1 MAFDKTG
8 PKYRVIKLVEAKKLH
23 PRSLIPLSEPPIQLP
38 FTAILEGLKLEREM
52 YRFYYLGQPY
62 QCPQKVM
69 KSAIEKIEE
78 IPVRVVDDEPE
89 DVAEAPEQAVAVEV
103 EDDEPEVEAAPAPK
117 VQAMAA
123 AGGFVWQ
130 QVQTNKGAL
139 LRGKVPGGWLV
150 RLDGDICFYPDPGH
164 KWDGGTLD

>member
-8 PKYRVIKLVEAKKLH
+8 PKYRVIKMVEAKKLH
-23 PRSLIPLSEPPIQLP
+23 PKSLIPLSEPPIQLP

-62 QCPQKVM
+62 QCAQKVM

-78 IPVRVVDDEPE
+78 MHAKAVEE
-89 DVAEAPEQAVAVEV
+89 DAEEAVEV
-103 EDDEPEVEAAPAPK
+103 EVEAEAAPAPVAK
-117 VQAMAA
+117 AAAKAA

-130 QVQTNKGAL
+130 AVQTNKGAMS
-139 LRGKVPGGWLV
+139 RGKVAGGWLV
-150 RLDGDICFYPDPGH
+150 KVDGGVCFYPDAGH

>member
-8 PKYRVIKLVEAKKLH
+8 PKYRVLKMVEARKLH
-23 PRSLIPLSEPPIQLP
+23 PKSLIPLSEPPIQLP

-52 YRFYYLGQPY
+52 YSFYYLGQPY
-62 QCPQKVM
+62 QCAQKVM

-78 IPVRVVDDEPE
+78 MHVKPVEE
-89 DVAEAPEQAVAVEV
+89 DAEEAVEV
-103 EDDEPEVEAAPAPK
+103 EVEEAAPALALKAAVKAAPK
-117 VQAMAA
+117 AA

-130 QVQTNKGAL
+130 QVQTSKGAL

-150 RLDGDICFYPDPGH
+150 RLEGDICFYPDAGH

>member
-8 PKYRVIKLVEAKKLH
+8 PKYRVTKMVEARKLH
-23 PRSLIPLSEPPIQLP
+23 PKSLIPLSEPPLQLP
-38 FTAILEGLKLEREM
+38 FTAILEGLTLEREM

-78 IPVRVVDDEPE
+78 IHVKPVDEPAEGEVEVAVVEAE
-89 DVAEAPEQAVAVEV
+89 DVAAQP
-103 EDDEPEVEAAPAPK
+103 APAPK
-117 VQAMAA
+117 VSVKAA

-139 LRGKVPGGWLV
+139 LRAKVAGGWLV
-150 RLDGDICFYPDPGH
+150 KVDSGVCFYPDAAH
-164 KWDGGTLD
+164 KWSGATLD